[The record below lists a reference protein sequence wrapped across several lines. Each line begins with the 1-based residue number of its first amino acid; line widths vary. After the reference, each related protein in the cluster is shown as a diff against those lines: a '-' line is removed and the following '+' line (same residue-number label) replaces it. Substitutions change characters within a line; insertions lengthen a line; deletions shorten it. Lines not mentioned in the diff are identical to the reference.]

1 MVKYD
6 CDVIPFKNRPI
17 KLMQEPDTKVIWI
30 CLYDLCCALKR
41 PMLVKTGEA
50 QAMCSSCT
58 RIVFKKDA
66 PHGLWAIHRR
76 DVYRLTTFLKGES
89 STIAKL
95 CEELIAWCDKLPEE
109 LGWIHAE
116 SSGYTEEE
124 LLLKYNNSKNK
135 SAIQLFNDDRFG
147 EIRVITNNNNDPIFC
162 LTDICFALG
171 IKDTSRC
178 ASRLDDDMRLTHPIK
193 DKLNRTQNATF
204 VTEGGLYDVV
214 IRSDSEKAKPFRR
227 WITNEVL
234 PSIRKTGGYI
244 PTNPGD
250 SDAEVMARALMIA
263 QNTLNAKDKLIES
276 QKAKIEEDKH
286 KVDFYDD
293 FIENRDWFKT
303 TTIADELKITPF
315 VLHKFLID
323 NGICKYESRE
333 YVVCNSYT
341 PLQCDVP
348 YYYTNK
354 KGKSYPCNKKKRWT
368 KYGRE
373 YILELWKSKHEI
385 KAKSAS

>member
-58 RIVFKKDA
+58 RIIFKKDA

-76 DVYRLTTFLKGES
+76 DVYRLTTFLKGEN

-109 LGWIHAE
+109 LGWIHAT

-135 SAIQLFNDDRFG
+135 SGIQLFNDDRFG
-147 EIRVITNNNNDPIFC
+147 EIRVVVDNNNNPMFC
-162 LTDICFALG
+162 LSDVCQVLDLTPS
-171 IKDTSRC
+171 KVVQ
-178 ASRLDDDMRLTHPIK
+178 RLDK
-193 DKLNRTQNATF
+193 DVLSKYPLKTIGGIQQVNFIN
-204 VTEGGLYDVV
+204 EYGLYEAVF
-214 IRSDSEKAKPFRR
+214 DSRKPNAKQFRK
-227 WITNEVL
+227 WVTSEVL